1 MKGAIII
8 LSLFAVSAHAQTDNC
23 PDCGPPVIP
32 PNCAQPD
39 CSIPANQQNRALFP
53 HPDPNYFWQ
62 CAPGTVVGTWAAM
75 ARPCA
80 CGTVFNP
87 NVSPPRCTFW
97 FERSWQPICG
107 WARPPVLRACDPWC
121 PDCGVDTGPGPV
133 TPSPVTPSPVTPSP
147 VTPSPP
153 GCNCPCA
160 PCVWWPCL
168 PCNPCV
174 C

>member
-1 MKGAIII
+1 MKGAFIA
-8 LSLFAVSAHAQTDNC
+8 LALLAVSTHAQTDC

-53 HPDPNYFWQ
+53 HPDPNLYWQ
-62 CAPGTVVGTWAAM
+62 CTPGTVIGTWAAM

-80 CGTVFNP
+80 CGTHFNP

-107 WARPPVLRACDPWC
+107 WARPPYMRPCEPWC
-121 PDCGVDTGPGPV
+121 PECGGDGGPDV
-133 TPSPVTPSPVTPSP
+133 TAPTQFPITTTVAPPTPPA
-147 VTPSPP
+147 
-153 GCNCPCA
+153 CNCPCV
-160 PCVWWPCL
+160 PCIWWPCI
-168 PCNPCV
+168 PCNPCA